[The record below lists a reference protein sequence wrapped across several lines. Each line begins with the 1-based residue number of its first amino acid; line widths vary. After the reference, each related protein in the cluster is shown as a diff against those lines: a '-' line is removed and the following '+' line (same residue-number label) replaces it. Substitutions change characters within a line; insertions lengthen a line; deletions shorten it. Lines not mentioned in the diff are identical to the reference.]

1 MSEGAYKIRDKE
13 GIHYVSLAVVEWI
26 DVFTR
31 KEYRDIVL
39 ESIRHCQK
47 EKRLILYSSAL

>member
-1 MSEGAYKIRDKE
+1 MSGGYKIRDKE
-13 GIHYVSLAVVEWI
+13 GIHFVSFAVLEWI

-31 KEYRDIVL
+31 KEFRDILL

-47 EKRLILYSSAL
+47 EKGLILF